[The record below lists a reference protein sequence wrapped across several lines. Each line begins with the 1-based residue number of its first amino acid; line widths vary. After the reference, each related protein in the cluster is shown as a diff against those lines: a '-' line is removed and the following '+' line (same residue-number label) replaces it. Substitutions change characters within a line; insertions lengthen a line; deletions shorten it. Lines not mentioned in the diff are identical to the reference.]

1 MSSCLSAPVS
11 SSDEWGDTE
20 TPQLAAEAVSTR
32 KMPVPSVPLTFPLR
46 IGIPREFL
54 SLWGEQVGMKGETG
68 REDLKAHRP
77 SFCLRVKLYA
87 CMHVRSL
94 GENSPV
100 IPASEVGDE
109 AKKLIFLWQPL
120 SVLGV
125 LLSSCITR
133 ERCVPSVEQLF

>member
-1 MSSCLSAPVS
+1 MLPYEAVGARQVSSCLSAPVS

-54 SLWGEQVGMKGETG
+54 SVWGEQVGMKGETG
-68 REDLKAHRP
+68 REDMKAHRP

-87 CMHVRSL
+87 C
-94 GENSPV
+94 EV
-100 IPASEVGDE
+100 IGWKQSHNPC
-109 AKKLIFLWQPL
+109 K
-120 SVLGV
+120 
-125 LLSSCITR
+125 
-133 ERCVPSVEQLF
+133 